1 MNGAWDGQ
9 KGGGILFFSAEFFF
23 SPVVMSSPSFQAQPH
38 FPATPSEPET
48 GNALAEWHLYKASR
62 GPLERSTSSG
72 SKEASRP
79 GILGDGSDRSGR
91 EGPLA
96 RTESGARE
104 RDGLRRSLSDP
115 CLASPGAP
123 GGASPWSKE
132 EGRKDGRG
140 YRASPA
146 DQHGWNRPGS
156 SSPSSPQSSGAR
168 KGEKEGRRDGGIGG
182 SEDGHARG
190 WVRGEVAWEEADVNY
205 SLINNLLGRLHL
217 EKVRR
222 FVPYGPAGGPG
233 KEGGMDAG
241 TG

>member
-1 MNGAWDGQ
+1 VVAS
-9 KGGGILFFSAEFFF
+9 LFFSAEFLF

-38 FPATPSEPET
+38 VPATPSEPET
-48 GNALAEWHLYKASR
+48 GNDLAEWHLHKASR

-79 GILGDGSDRSGR
+79 GIGGDGSDRSGR
-91 EGPLA
+91 VGALA
-96 RTESGARE
+96 PTESGARE
-104 RDGLRRSLSDP
+104 RDGLPRSLSDP

-123 GGASPWSKE
+123 GGASPGSMEK
-132 EGRKDGRG
+132 GRKEGRG
-140 YRASPA
+140 YRANPA
-146 DQHGWNRPGS
+146 DQQGWRRPGS
-156 SSPSSPQSSGAR
+156 SSPSSPRSSEGR
-168 KGEKEGRRDGGIGG
+168 KGGKEGRRDGGIGG

-233 KEGGMDAG
+233 KERGMDAG
-241 TG
+241 SG